1 MTQTVLRRVLIV
13 DDESSIRDMI
23 AITLEMAGFEVVQA
37 SDASAALNEI
47 ATLQPDL
54 AIIDWMMP
62 KTSGLELC
70 RRIRKNPD
78 TRDIPL
84 ILLTARGEEDAKIT
98 GLEVADDYITKP
110 FSTRELVARLKAVLR
125 RVTPLGI
132 DEPVEYAGLRLD
144 PIGQNITVF
153 GTLLVLSPTEFRLLQ
168 LFMTNPN
175 RAFSRGQLLDSVWV
189 GDVYIEDRTVDV
201 HIRRLRKILGEK
213 HSEMIQTVRGTGYR
227 FDPPSGNSGPQA

>member
-37 SDASAALNEI
+37 SDAYAALNEI

-84 ILLTARGEEDAKIT
+84 
-98 GLEVADDYITKP
+98 
-110 FSTRELVARLKAVLR
+110 
-125 RVTPLGI
+125 
-132 DEPVEYAGLRLD
+132 
-144 PIGQNITVF
+144 
-153 GTLLVLSPTEFRLLQ
+153 
-168 LFMTNPN
+168 N
-175 RAFSRGQLLDSVWV
+175 R
-189 GDVYIEDRTVDV
+189 IKT
-201 HIRRLRKILGEK
+201 
-213 HSEMIQTVRGTGYR
+213 
-227 FDPPSGNSGPQA
+227 